1 MNGRIEQRERV
12 FCDYYD
18 FLAHNDDW
26 LISQIS
32 VKFPRAI
39 LLEFCTELGL
49 GLERETARS
58 HTLPVQYDPDYALFS
73 GNRIITE
80 GMTGQ

>member
-1 MNGRIEQRERV
+1 MAATEQRERV

-18 FLAHNDDW
+18 FLSHDDDW
-26 LISQIS
+26 LISRFT
-32 VKFPRAI
+32 FPRAI

-49 GLERETARS
+49 VLERETARS
-58 HTLPVQYDPDYALFS
+58 HTLPVQYDPDYAWFP